1 MKATMLMLTL
11 SAATLATAGR
21 IHETRGDVKFVDT
34 LSAIHSYEKQ
44 HPNVA
49 AVHDEVRRALM
60 DESSSG
66 PVESDFNNA
75 QERYIELKKL
85 RVQVEMATSHC
96 QDDECYALE
105 QQRLFDYLKRAGKFK
120 GELPP
125 IGSYSRKRASF
136 PLPEFPSAEEPELE
150 APVQRP
156 PPRYTSPQDDMTFD
170 DDDDDDNG
178 EGFDL
183 EDGDFVDEFAYDKSK
198 QGKGGYYPSQKEM
211 EEQIRRQVAAHL
223 MGHNVQGKLQGGV
236 PEGATSPPVVCLPF
250 TSICDLNIVAGIIY
264 TILVGLVVSVLSQ
277 AKSSRGPKKP
287 KKK

>member
-156 PPRYTSPQDDMTFD
+156 PPR
-170 DDDDDDNG
+170 
-178 EGFDL
+178 
-183 EDGDFVDEFAYDKSK
+183 DFVDEFAYDKSK